1 MKLFFYASDSEPKK
15 RNEDGSSVKIRVHVP
30 HFKPLKKS
38 NLGYDAY
45 QKTVRNCT
53 CS

>member
-1 MKLFFYASDSEPKK
+1 M
-15 RNEDGSSVKIRVHVP
+15 KIRVHVP

-45 QKTVRNCT
+45 QKKQYVTVHVVEVSAKYKELVQQSQFSNFP
-53 CS
+53 